1 MISTMFKFLLKP
13 LALLPLPTIHKLGTT
28 LGNILYLLMPQAKT
42 VITENLTQSGLV
54 PQGTELK
61 SLIKL
66 NMAEAGKSLLESLA
80 LWQKDEQE
88 LLSWVKPCADWHVVE
103 EAIAKKKGIIFLTP
117 HMGCF
122 EITSIFYGAHHPI
135 TVLYR
140 RPKLHWLHA
149 LTVAGRT
156 RRQVKLA
163 PANLQGV
170 RNLIQALKRG
180 EAVGILPDQV
190 PGRGEGEW
198 APFFGKPAYTMTLVG
213 KLAEKT
219 GATVIM
225 VFGERLSNGEGFQV
239 HMTKLE
245 DGAVTTPA
253 LLNQAIEQ
261 QVSKNIT
268 QYLWQY
274 PRYRVRNRVLKREQ
288 KKAEAE
294 L

>member
-13 LALLPLPTIHKLGTT
+13 LTLLSLPTIHKLGTA

-54 PQGTELK
+54 PQGTELNA
-61 SLIKL
+61 LIKL

-88 LLSWVKPCADWHVVE
+88 VLSWVKPCTDWHLVE
-103 EAIAKKKGIIFLTP
+103 EARAKKKGIIFLTP

-122 EITSIFYGAHHPI
+122 EITSVFYGAQHPI

-149 LTVAGRT
+149 LTVTGRT
-156 RRQVKLA
+156 RQQVKLA

-180 EAVGILPDQV
+180 EAIGILPDQV

-225 VFGERLSNGEGFQV
+225 VFGERLSHGEGFQV

-245 DGAVTTPA
+245 DGAIATPA

>member
-1 MISTMFKFLLKP
+1 MISTMFKLLLKP

-225 VFGERLSNGEGFQV
+225 VFGERLSNGKGFQV

>member
-1 MISTMFKFLLKP
+1 MISTMFKLLLKP

-88 LLSWVKPCADWHVVE
+88 LLSWVKPCADWQVVE

-245 DGAVTTPA
+245 DGAIATPA

-288 KKAEAE
+288 KKAETE

>member
-1 MISTMFKFLLKP
+1 MISTMFKLLLKP
-13 LALLPLPTIHKLGTT
+13 LTLLSLPTIHKLGST
-28 LGNILYLLMPQAKT
+28 LGKLLYLLMPQTKT

-54 PQGTELK
+54 PLGTEMDK
-61 SLIKL
+61 LIKL

-80 LWQKDEQE
+80 IWQKDEQE
-88 LLSWVKPCADWHVVE
+88 ILSWVQPCADWHVVE
-103 EAIAKKKGIIFLTP
+103 EAIARKKGIIFLTP

-122 EITSIFYGAHHPI
+122 EITSIFYGAQHPI

-140 RPKLHWLHA
+140 RPKLQWLHA
-149 LTVAGRT
+149 LTIAGRS
-156 RRQVKLA
+156 RKQVNLA

-170 RNLIQALKRG
+170 RTLIQALKRG

-225 VFGERLSNGEGFQV
+225 VFGERLPDGKGFQV

-245 DGAVTTPA
+245 DGAIATPA
-253 LLNQAIEQ
+253 LLNHAIEQ
-261 QVSKNIT
+261 QVSKNIV
-268 QYLWQY
+268 QYIWQY